1 MLFGK
6 DQAATMVAE
15 VEAVSKPATQR
26 PSFAKLVKTL
36 NSELRRASLVMTH
49 SRRDLL
55 RKTSGESEVRLT
67 SSLKNVMSVAVE
79 RHQWTRYEAFRLI
92 ALWAKTSTAH
102 IMEDRVKTFLQDAH
116 GALLLDVADVTI
128 ELEQPL
134 LRHADAISI
143 ADLISEDD
151 GSFHADLDQRCFP
164 ELLKALSTAA
174 YDELEAHL
182 RSLMPGSHVSKH
194 DKARK
199 QNAIATPAEMLAVR
213 IDVDDDCVRRHVV
226 SEDACESCAA
236 FGDFFPDFDYTPT
249 IEYDDLDKAVQLN
262 RTPGGAPA
270 SPDGEADADD
280 AAPRCKLKC
289 ARGVSIKS
297 TARMGA
303 KVEEYERE
311 KGPGRF
317 PYAAFI
323 GDSLRASFV
332 CKDAETFHAT
342 WCALLGNPDD
352 PNQKFKVLRLKNKI
366 AKNVEPFN
374 FHINASFQPSNFKA
388 PILIEVQIWINSVMA
403 LNEVAHWQYEVARA
417 KRVMDF

>member
-1 MLFGK
+1 
-6 DQAATMVAE
+6 
-15 VEAVSKPATQR
+15 
-26 PSFAKLVKTL
+26 
-36 NSELRRASLVMTH
+36 
-49 SRRDLL
+49 
-55 RKTSGESEVRLT
+55 
-67 SSLKNVMSVAVE
+67 
-79 RHQWTRYEAFRLI
+79 
-92 ALWAKTSTAH
+92 
-102 IMEDRVKTFLQDAH
+102 MEDRVKTFLQDPH

-143 ADLISEDD
+143 ADLILKDD

-194 DKARK
+194 DKAPNQK
-199 QNAIATPAEMLAVR
+199 VIVDLASPADLLAVR
-213 IDVDDDCVRRHVV
+213 IDVDDDSTRRRRVTE
-226 SEDACESCAA
+226 EDTCETCAA
-236 FGDFFPDFDYTPT
+236 FGDFFPDFDYAPT
-249 IEYDDLDKAVQLN
+249 LEYEDDLDNPVQLR
-262 RTPGGAPA
+262 RTPGPGGAPA

-342 WCALLGNPDD
+342 WRALLGNPDD
-352 PNQKFKVLRLKNKI
+352 PNQKLKVLRLKNKI

-374 FHINASFQPSNFKA
+374 FHINASFQPSTFKA
-388 PILIEVQIWINSVMA
+388 PVIIEVQIWINSVMA

-417 KRVMDF
+417 KRVTDF